1 VTGPETPEQI
11 AARYDGRAAT
21 YDDGDSHH
29 LIARA
34 VAEFVDP
41 TGVRDVLDAATGTGL
56 VLRALKPRLDGD
68 ARLTGVDLSTR
79 MLEAAR
85 TQTPDATFLLADAT
99 ALPFGDDT
107 FDLVTCVTAIHLMP
121 EAGVALREWSR
132 VLRPAGRIVIAT
144 FTTISGWGHL
154 VSPAEEA
161 PAAGLTV
168 LRSIGWQA
176 PADSGFPDLV
186 IAELARR

>member
-1 VTGPETPEQI
+1 VTGLETPEQI

-21 YDDGDSHH
+21 YDDDDPHH

-56 VLRALKPRLDGD
+56 VLRALEPQLDD
-68 ARLTGVDLSTR
+68 DVRLTGVDLSVR
-79 MLEAAR
+79 MLETAR
-85 TQTPDATFLLADAT
+85 AELPGATFLVGDAT
-99 ALPFGDDT
+99 SLPFADGS
-107 FDLVTCVTAIHLMP
+107 FDLITCVTAIHLMSD
-121 EAGVALREWSR
+121 AGVALREWSR
-132 VLRPAGRIVIAT
+132 VLRTAGRIVIAT

-154 VSPAEEA
+154 VSPADEA

-168 LRSIGWQA
+168 LRAVGWQA

-186 IAELARR
+186 IAELARG

>member
-1 VTGPETPEQI
+1 MTGLETPEQV

-21 YDDGDSHH
+21 YDDDDPHH

-56 VLRALKPRLDGD
+56 VLRALKLRLAED
-68 ARLTGVDLSTR
+68 ARLTGVDLSAR
-79 MLEAAR
+79 MLEVAR
-85 TQTPDATFLLADAT
+85 AQTPDATFLVGDAT
-99 ALPFGDDT
+99 ALPWEDGS

-121 EAGVALREWSR
+121 DTDVALREWSR

-144 FTTISGWGHL
+144 FTTVPGWGHL
-154 VSPAEEA
+154 VSVADEA

-168 LRSIGWQA
+168 LRSIGWRA
-176 PADSGFPDLV
+176 PAEADFPELV
-186 IAELARR
+186 IAELARG